1 MFQSRTYRNRVR
13 HPEFKAYLV
22 TVKETNLHVQTPR
35 DYSREIRDL
44 VIKHRGYLE
53 AYIADHPQFVET
65 LHPWKATGPM
75 PAMVRAMVAAG
86 QAMQVGPMAAVAGAV
101 ASAVGRE
108 ILKIT
113 SQVIIENGGDVFLKT
128 DLPVTLAIYAG
139 SSPLSLNIG
148 LEVDTRQSPKAVCTS
163 SGTIGHSLSLGRAD
177 AVCVVADSGSLADAA
192 ATALGN
198 RILHPKDIGTVLKEM
213 EKVGGVQGVVAVL
226 GETLGVWGDLRI
238 VPLDP

>member
-1 MFQSRTYRNRVR
+1 
-13 HPEFKAYLV
+13 
-22 TVKETNLHVQTPR
+22 
-35 DYSREIRDL
+35 
-44 VIKHRGYLE
+44 
-53 AYIADHPQFVET
+53 
-65 LHPWKATGPM
+65 M

-113 SQVIIENGGDVFLKT
+113 PQVIIENGGDVFLKT

-198 RILHPKDIGTVLKEM
+198 RIRHPKDIGTVLKEM